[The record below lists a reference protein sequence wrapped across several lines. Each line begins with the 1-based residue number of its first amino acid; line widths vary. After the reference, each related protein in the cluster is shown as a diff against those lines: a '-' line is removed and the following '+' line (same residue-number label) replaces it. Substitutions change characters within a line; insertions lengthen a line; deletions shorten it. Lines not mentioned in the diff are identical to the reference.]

1 MHNETIGERIKRR
14 RTELKLTQ
22 KELANAIKG
31 VSNVAISQWESDTT
45 KPNSEN
51 ILDLSTVLQCDI
63 SW

>member
-31 VSNVAISQWESDTT
+31 V
-45 KPNSEN
+45 
-51 ILDLSTVLQCDI
+51 
-63 SW
+63 